1 MAAAGAPLRSRTM
14 RGLVVGVALVL
25 VACGPSDTGG
35 GGDGDGGAGGVDAPE
50 GATIDSGGS
59 VADAAILPD
68 ASCGVQ
74 TEEIELIELGDP
86 PDLLIVLDRSGS
98 MALPPE
104 FPFMF
109 GDPTK
114 WDIMRDALTDIT
126 TELANN
132 IRFGLTVFPT
142 HDVCGVNAG
151 AAVLPELGS
160 YTDIVSFMN
169 STSPDGNTPAH
180 LALDNAAAVYQ
191 SIPSNPAGQYVLFAT
206 DGIPNCGG
214 DPVEPDTASETE
226 TVTAVTAL
234 ANMGIPTYV
243 LGFGDILGLP
253 TSMLNDAALAGGVP
267 RPGGPPHYYHAA
279 NAADLEMA
287 LEAIAGGIIVPTCEY
302 ALAETP
308 PDPDLVTVTIDG
320 VPVPRD
326 PGHNNGWDYHPDAMT
341 ITFFG
346 SYCEMLEMGSAGE
359 VSFAFGCPGPVV
371 D

>member
-1 MAAAGAPLRSRTM
+1 M
-14 RGLVVGVALVL
+14 RGLGVGIALVL
-25 VACGPSDTGG
+25 LACGPSDPG
-35 GGDGDGGAGGVDAPE
+35 GGDGDGGAGGGVDAPE
-50 GATIDSGGS
+50 GTTIDAAGS
-59 VADAAILPD
+59 VADALILPD

-98 MALPPE
+98 MGLPPE

-114 WDIMRDALTDIT
+114 WDIMRDALAEIT
-126 TELANN
+126 AELATN

-142 HDVCGVNAG
+142 SDLCGVSPG
-151 AAVLPELGS
+151 AAVLPDLNTS
-160 YTDIVSFMN
+160 AAIVSFMD
-169 STSPDGNTPAH
+169 STGPDGNTPAH
-180 LALDNAAAVYQ
+180 LALENAADVYQ

-206 DGIPNCGG
+206 DGLPNCGG
-214 DPVEPDTASETE
+214 DPVEPDTAAEAE
-226 TVTAVTAL
+226 TVAAVTAL
-234 ANMGIPTYV
+234 ANQGIPTYV
-243 LGFGDILGLP
+243 LGFGDLLGLP
-253 TSMLNDAALAGGVP
+253 TSMLDDAALAGGVP

-279 NAADLEMA
+279 DANDLAMA

-302 ALAETP
+302 ALAEAP

-326 PGHNNGWDYHPDAMT
+326 PNHVNGWDYHPDEMT